1 MAANIWVGAEGRLK
15 TEDVISLTRWLLA
28 LNTNPQYAS
37 RAITAL
43 AQKRVILRRDLRQG
57 KDCSYSMKTRAN
69 EWNKGYLNSEGVSK
83 KYRVPSTKKI
93 TPPDTIL
100 AMPKE
105 SIQGKDMENTPSI
118 KTKTKLKPY
127 QIETG
132 ILLDLI
138 EQREDIKTINQ
149 VRQLRQL
156 RLQNEPSKDNPRI

>member
-1 MAANIWVGAEGRLK
+1 M
-15 TEDVISLTRWLLA
+15 
-28 LNTNPQYAS
+28 
-37 RAITAL
+37 
-43 AQKRVILRRDLRQG
+43 
-57 KDCSYSMKTRAN
+57 
-69 EWNKGYLNSEGVSK
+69 
-83 KYRVPSTKKI
+83 PSTKKI

-105 SIQGKDMENTPSI
+105 SIKGKDMENTPSI

-138 EQREDIKTINQ
+138 EQREDTKTINQ

-156 RLQNEPSKDNPRI
+156 RLQNEPSKNDPRIL